1 MSLIFPDGSYTT
13 NQLPAGMYYDQ
24 NGNLVGGMPNNSN
37 EIYATERGT
46 SSPTQRNP
54 WDYPTQLEPTGWYE
68 PGGGGNP
75 LGVTPL
81 SNQALSLQRSTPL
94 PNDIRPSAPS
104 FGYGTAVSTAPNY
117 ADMVNQAYGS
127 IGRSGIGSAA
137 NQIDQEGYDYWT
149 NQLASGAISPEQF
162 QSAFLNAAANYS
174 GPNANTYQPAINT
187 ARQLLGTNTTPTT
200 SVASTTTAAT
210 TPTTNTATTGTPF
223 GITNPSAIT
232 NQFATSTNPYIQ
244 AAQATTLGNLAGAQA
259 ATTANRVNQTT
270 PYGGVQYQ
278 QTGVDAQGNP
288 VWSANQTLA
297 PEFQESFGNIA
308 RQIQQNTSQ
317 GFNPNLPSVG
327 INPGETYSD
336 AIMRRLQPQLQQ
348 QQERLEVQ
356 LANQGIMPGSEAY
369 NRAQTQLAQ
378 NQNDQLTSAVVGGFN
393 TGLAANQQA
402 YNQAISNYQLPLAT
416 LNQFRT
422 ATAPSYVTPYNQAA
436 VSGPDYLGAYTT
448 GQNAELAAN
457 AANAARQSGITSG
470 LFNLAGTALANP
482 TAVGNLINLGGQAL
496 GAIGSGLNSATNWL
510 GNSTGNPLTAFN
522 YGTNLGSQQT
532 QMLANQDS
540 WF

>member
-1 MSLIFPDGSYTT
+1 MSLIFPNGSYTT
-13 NQLPAGMYYDQ
+13 NELPAGMYRDQ
-24 NGNLVGGMPNNSN
+24 NGNLVGGLPIEPNRIGDYVPGYTGEN
-37 EIYATERGT
+37 TL
-46 SSPTQRNP
+46 SP
-54 WDYPTQLEPTGWYE
+54 
-68 PGGGGNP
+68 
-75 LGVTPL
+75 
-81 SNQALSLQRSTPL
+81 QRSTPL
-94 PNDIRPSAPS
+94 PNDTRQTQT
-104 FGYGTAVSTAPNY
+104 GYGTAVSTAPNY
-117 ADMVNQAYGS
+117 SDIVNRAYGS
-127 IGRSGIGSAA
+127 IGRSGIGTGA
-137 NQIDQEGYDYWT
+137 NQIDQAGYDYWL
-149 NQLASGAISPEQF
+149 NQLQSGAMSPDQF
-162 QSAFLNAAANYS
+162 QRSFTNAAANYT
-174 GPNANTYQPAINT
+174 GADANKYQSAINL
-187 ARQLLGTNTTPTT
+187 ARNLTG
-200 SVASTTTAAT
+200 STTGQT
-210 TPTTNTATTGTPF
+210 TNVNPVANTATTGTPF
-223 GITNPSAIT
+223 GITNPGAIT
-232 NQFATSTNPYIQ
+232 NQFATSTNPYIR

-288 VWSANQTLA
+288 IWSANQTLA
-297 PEFQESFGNIA
+297 PEFQGSFGNIA
-308 RQIQQNTSQ
+308 RQIEQNTSQ

-327 INPGETYSD
+327 INPGETYQD

-348 QQERLEVQ
+348 QQGRLESQ

-402 YNQAISNYQLPLAT
+402 YNQALSNYQLPLAT

-422 ATAPSYVTPYNQAA
+422 ATAPSYVNPYSQAA